1 MAEFCNQ
8 PYEKID
14 SDTDRDYFMT
24 AAEAKT
30 YGIID
35 DVIQT
40 SVPVPDVVR
49 PDSL

>member
-1 MAEFCNQ
+1 MADFCNQ
-8 PYEKID
+8 PFEKVEA
-14 SDTDRDYFMT
+14 DTDRDFFMT
-24 AAEAKT
+24 SFDAKT

-40 SVPVPDVVR
+40 SVPVPNVSR